1 MDELIATIER
11 LLRSLDDGPTDRF
24 LSLWPAPPWR
34 RRDAAA
40 RGLPALRWLDAAC
53 ADGAPGTA
61 ALLQE
66 LRAQAAALAWAQ
78 SYAAADVGEAFLDR
92 YCWTEVIGL
101 RGPVASERLAVG
113 FLLLGPET
121 EYPAHH
127 HAAEEIYVPLSGL
140 ALWRRSEEDW
150 RLRTPGTPIH
160 HASGQSH
167 AMRTR
172 QTPLLALYLWRGGD
186 LAEKSRFG

>member
-1 MDELIATIER
+1 
-11 LLRSLDDGPTDRF
+11 
-24 LSLWPAPPWR
+24 
-34 RRDAAA
+34 
-40 RGLPALRWLDAAC
+40 
-53 ADGAPGTA
+53 
-61 ALLQE
+61 
-66 LRAQAAALAWAQ
+66 
-78 SYAAADVGEAFLDR
+78 
-92 YCWTEVIGL
+92 VIGL

-127 HAAEEIYVPLSGL
+127 HAAEEIYVQLSGL

-160 HASGQSH
+160 YASGQSH